1 MIFLTADQV
10 NDIIEKSPEGRNTN
24 FLKAAHSL
32 WYRFKNYDKA
42 PPIALEVENE
52 IVSIIFAT
60 YNRSGYT
67 NLYEIVT
74 VQGKEG
80 KGYASKIWEEYISY
94 AVKEKRSDR
103 LKISCTPSSVTWHM
117 RNGLLFWA
125 VDPTG
130 SLRSDQKIFPTRKEQ
145 LEYQEYAVNNPTQ
158 VLPPEKVIDQFL
170 SEGLENHNFGPK
182 KKLKVEE
189 AINSVG
195 KYWLRSALYNNS
207 SLESFLS

>member
-1 MIFLTADQV
+1 VIFLTADQV
-10 NDIIEKSPEGRNTN
+10 NGIIEKSPEGRNTN

-32 WYRFKNYDKA
+32 WFRFKNYDKA
-42 PPIALEVENE
+42 PPVALEVDNE

-130 SLRSDQKIFPTRKEQ
+130 SLRSDQKLFPTRKEQ
-145 LEYQEYAVNNPTQ
+145 LEYQQYGVNNPTQ
-158 VLPPEKVIDQFL
+158 VLPPEKVIEQFL
-170 SEGLENHNFGPK
+170 SEGLENHNFGTK
-182 KKLKVEE
+182 KKTKVEE

>member
-1 MIFLTADQV
+1 MKFLNADEV
-10 NDIIEKSPEGRNTN
+10 NTIIDNSPEGRNTN

-32 WYRFKNYDKA
+32 WFRFKNYEKA
-42 PPIALEVENE
+42 PPIALEVDNE

-80 KGYASKIWEEYISY
+80 KGYASRIWEEYTQY
-94 AVKEKRSDR
+94 AVNEKQSTR

-130 SLRSDQKIFPTRKEQ
+130 SLRSDQQLFATRKEQ
-145 LEYQEYAVNNPTQ
+145 LEHQEFGVNNPHK
-158 VLPPEKVIDQFL
+158 VLPPSKVIDQFL
-170 SEGLENHNFGPK
+170 TEGLEDHKFGPK

-195 KYWLRSALYNNS
+195 KYWLRPALFDNA
-207 SLESFLS
+207 SLESFF